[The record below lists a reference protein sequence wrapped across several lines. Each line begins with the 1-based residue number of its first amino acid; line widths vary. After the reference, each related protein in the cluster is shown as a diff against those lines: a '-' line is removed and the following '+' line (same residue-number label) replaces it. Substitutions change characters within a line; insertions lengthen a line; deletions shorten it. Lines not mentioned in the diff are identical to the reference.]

1 MTHQRFKYRE
11 EGINTSRIETVENTK
26 YILVQILSHS
36 NQGHQSQEQTDQT
49 DVSIHLQC
57 ECGLNEWRFICE
69 HSECLECVEW
79 VCMKSKALVLLS
91 VWSPFW
97 SETKYQTRLLNT
109 SEFYFHGACWEC
121 IGNLNAGLLGGRPD
135 RGTGSDRGE
144 MWCCRYKTVAVV
156 NAALES
162 YTLTHHLEVV
172 NWVLVYLTSSAE
184 WLTSYQ
190 QLCGEQPNYSARR
203 RNWPAW
209 SSSLQRSDFKPQGL
223 SSSRPLT
230 C

>member
-11 EGINTSRIETVENTK
+11 EGIYTSRIETVENTK
-26 YILVQILSHS
+26 HIILSHS

-57 ECGLNEWRFICE
+57 ECGLNKWRFICE

-109 SEFYFHGACWEC
+109 GEFYFHGACWEC
-121 IGNLNAGLLGGRPD
+121 IGNLNAGLLGGRT
-135 RGTGSDRGE
+135 R
-144 MWCCRYKTVAVV
+144 
-156 NAALES
+156 
-162 YTLTHHLEVV
+162 
-172 NWVLVYLTSSAE
+172 
-184 WLTSYQ
+184 Q
-190 QLCGEQPNYSARR
+190 
-203 RNWPAW
+203 RNWEWPRKDVVLYLQN
-209 SSSLQRSDFKPQGL
+209 SCSCKCGIGELQRH
-223 SSSRPLT
+223 
-230 C
+230 